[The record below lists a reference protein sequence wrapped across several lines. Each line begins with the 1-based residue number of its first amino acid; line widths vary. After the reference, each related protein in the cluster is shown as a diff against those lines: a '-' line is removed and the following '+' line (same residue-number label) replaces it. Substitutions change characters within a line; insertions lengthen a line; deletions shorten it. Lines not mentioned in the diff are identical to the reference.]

1 MKKIGYAVVGL
12 GIGQAH
18 ADAAYA
24 SEKAELVAVC
34 DLLDNK
40 LAKAKERYPNVK
52 TYKDYDEMLK
62 DSDIDIISICVPS
75 GYHAEFSVKAMKAGK
90 HVLCEK
96 PIDIT
101 VEKALEIEKARVET
115 GLKCGVIFQNRFN
128 AVMKPVKEAIDANR
142 FGKIFLGTFAVK
154 WLRDQAY
161 YDVNG
166 GWHGTWAIDGGGSLI
181 NQSVHTLDIMQWF
194 MGEVSSVFSTIKI
207 VNHNIESEDMTASI
221 IKFKSGATATFVTST
236 CCYPGISTDIQ
247 IYGTDGSVEI
257 EGDNLKL
264 WKEKGLSKMD
274 ESDLMEQYGSGNGTV
289 AANDPS
295 LVFGHKFQ
303 VEDIISAVLE
313 DRDPIVMP
321 LEAIKSVRIINA
333 IYESA
338 KTNKEVFL

>member
-12 GIGQAH
+12 GIGKSH
-18 ADAAYA
+18 ADAAHL
-24 SEKAELVAVC
+24 SKNAELVAVC
-34 DLLDNK
+34 DLLDDK
-40 LAKAKERYPNVK
+40 LAKAKEKYPNVK

-62 DSDIDIISICVPS
+62 DEAIDIVSVCVPS
-75 GYHAEFSVKAMKAGK
+75 GYHADFSVKAMKAGK

-96 PIDIT
+96 PIDTT
-101 VEKALEIEKARVET
+101 VEKALAIEKARVET

-128 AVMKPVKEAIDANR
+128 AVMKPLKDAIDGGR
-142 FGKIFLGTFAVK
+142 LGKIFLGTFAVK

-181 NQSVHTLDIMQWF
+181 NQSVHTLDIMQWL
-194 MGEVSSVFSTIKI
+194 MGEVSSVFSTMNI
-207 VNHNIESEDMTASI
+207 VNHKIESEDMTASVV
-221 IKFKSGATATFVTST
+221 KFKNGATATFVTST

-257 EGDNLKL
+257 EGDTLKL

-274 ESDLMEQYGSGNGTV
+274 ESELLEQYGSGNGTV
-289 AANDPS
+289 AMSDPT
-295 LVFGHKFQ
+295 LVFGHKYQ
-303 VEDIISAVLE
+303 VEDMISAVLE
-313 DRDPIVMP
+313 DRDPLLLP